1 MPPFFKQS
9 FEKLIQYWANR
20 SMAQRMLLAG
30 LAGSMVIAFL
40 VMIYFLN
47 QPDLR
52 VLYSNMAPEDASRV
66 VGLLKASKTP
76 YELRDNGTTVLV
88 PADAV
93 YEQRLR
99 VAGEGV
105 MHGQGVGFELFDQL
119 KVGQTDFVQRINYTR
134 ALQGE
139 LARTITE
146 FPQIEKARVHLVL
159 PQKSLFI
166 EEQQKASASVVLTL
180 KRGQK
185 LDAKQLQGIVNLVV
199 MSVEG
204 LTPERITVTDTT
216 GQSLYQPRGD
226 GGMEGMTTTQFEY
239 KNTFESNVEN
249 RIEQLLTPI
258 VGPGRSIVKVNA
270 DLDFSQRTVRKELY
284 DPNVTVVRSEQKS
297 EESTSGTAAVD
308 ANGSTTTPRGGGAAV
323 PNTNFQGAGY
333 SGTESTQKSNR
344 QQSTTNYEINKEEQN
359 VVTPVGD
366 LKRQSIAVIVDGTYE
381 PNKDGK
387 SFTFVPRKAEE
398 LERIKQVVARAAG
411 LDSSRRRN
419 PGVELRIRR
428 TRRFG
433 PAEPAPDHAGLRPA
447 ARQAVLERTVDLPLP
462 YPGGAARGAGPHP
475 PAGHRGGNRDLGSP
489 ARGRSAH
496 GPGRTGSRRGAGHA
510 RRGQAVRTG
519 QEHGL
524 ATVRRKR
531 GSIHTRAQ
539 ELAQAGGLVCHGRD
553 DRTPENRHIVPDP
566 G

>member
-1 MPPFFKQS
+1 MPEFFKKN

-20 SMAQRMLLAG
+20 SAAQRILLAG

-47 QPDLR
+47 QPDMR
-52 VLYSNMAPEDASRV
+52 VLYSNMGPEDASRV

-139 LARTITE
+139 LSRTISE
-146 FPQIEKARVHLVL
+146 FPQVEKARVHLVL

-185 LDAKQLQGIVNLVV
+185 LSAKQLQGIVNLVA

-204 LTPERITVTDTT
+204 LSAERITITDTT

-226 GGMEGMTTTQFEY
+226 GGLDGMTTTQFEF
-239 KNTFESNVEN
+239 KNTIESNLEN

-297 EESTSGTAAVD
+297 EESTSGSAAVD
-308 ANGSTTTPRGGGAAV
+308 GSGVTTTPRGGGAAV
-323 PNTNFQGAGY
+323 PNTNFRGEGY
-333 SGTESTQKSNR
+333 SGTESTQKSSR
-344 QQSTTNYEINKEEQN
+344 QNTTTNFEINKEEQN
-359 VVTPVGD
+359 IVSPVGD

-381 PNKDGK
+381 PVKDGK
-387 SFTFVPRKAEE
+387 GFTFVPRKPEE

-411 LDSSRRRN
+411 LDSSRGDEIQVSTFEFGAPDGSEQPSLLQTMLDYAQRLGKPFLNGLLIFLFLILVVR
-419 PGVELRIRR
+419 PVVLALIRPR
-428 TRRFG
+428 VTEEEIETLERLPEGEARMAL
-433 PAEPAPDHAGLRPA
+433 AEPESGEEPA
-447 ARQAVLERTVDLPLP
+447 MLEGAKEFEMAKNTALQLFEENMEQSMLVLKNWLK
-462 YPGGAARGAGPHP
+462 
-475 PAGHRGGNRDLGSP
+475 
-489 ARGRSAH
+489 
-496 GPGRTGSRRGAGHA
+496 
-510 RRGQAVRTG
+510 
-519 QEHGL
+519 QE
-524 ATVRRKR
+524 A
-531 GSIHTRAQ
+531 
-539 ELAQAGGLVCHGRD
+539 
-553 DRTPENRHIVPDP
+553 
-566 G
+566 

>member
-1 MPPFFKQS
+1 MSPFFKQYS
-9 FEKLIQYWANR
+9 EKLIQYWANR
-20 SMAQRMLLAG
+20 SAAQRMLLVG
-30 LAGSMVIAFL
+30 LAISVIAAFL
-40 VMIYFLN
+40 VMIYVLN
-47 QPDLR
+47 QPDMR
-52 VLYSNMAPEDASRV
+52 VLYTNMAPEDASRV

-76 YELRDNGTTVLV
+76 YELRDNGTTILV
-88 PADAV
+88 PSEAV
-93 YEQRLR
+93 YEQRLK

-105 MHGQGVGFELFDQL
+105 MHGQGVGFEIFDEL

-139 LARTITE
+139 LARTIDE
-146 FPQIEKARVHLVL
+146 FPQVEKTRVHLVL

-166 EEQQKASASVVLTL
+166 QEQKNASASVVLTL

-185 LDAKQLQGIVNLVV
+185 LDAKQMQGIVNLVA

-204 LTPERITVTDTT
+204 LTPEHITITDTT

-226 GGMEGMTTTQFEY
+226 GGLDGMTTTQFEY
-239 KNTFESNVEN
+239 KNTFESSLEN

-258 VGPGRSIVKVNA
+258 VGPGRSIAKVNA

-284 DPNVTVVRSEQKS
+284 NPDVTVVRSEQKS

-381 PNKDGK
+381 ANKEGK
-387 SFTFVPRKAEE
+387 GFTFVPRKAED

-411 LDSSRRRN
+411 LDPSRGDEIQVSSFEF
-419 PGVELRIRR
+419 GVPDGSEQPSLLQTMLEYAQRLGKPFLNGLLIFLFLILVVRPVVMALIRPR
-428 TRRFG
+428 VTEEEIETLERLPEGEARMAL
-433 PAEPAPDHAGLRPA
+433 AEPETAEE
-447 ARQAVLERTVDLPLP
+447 AVMLEGVKQFELSKNL
-462 YPGGAARGAGPHP
+462 ALQMFEE
-475 PAGHRGGNRDLGSP
+475 NVEQSMMVLKNWLK
-489 ARGRSAH
+489 
-496 GPGRTGSRRGAGHA
+496 
-510 RRGQAVRTG
+510 
-519 QEHGL
+519 QE
-524 ATVRRKR
+524 A
-531 GSIHTRAQ
+531 
-539 ELAQAGGLVCHGRD
+539 
-553 DRTPENRHIVPDP
+553 
-566 G
+566 

>member
-1 MPPFFKQS
+1 MPPFLKQN

-20 SMAQRMLLAG
+20 SSAQRMLLAG
-30 LAGSMVIAFL
+30 LALSTVAAFL

-47 QPDLR
+47 QTDMR
-52 VLYSNMAPEDASRV
+52 VLYTNMAPEDASRV

-76 YELRDNGTTVLV
+76 YELRDNGTTILV

-93 YEQRLR
+93 YEQRLK

-105 MHGQGVGFELFDQL
+105 MHGQGVGFELFDEL

-139 LARTITE
+139 LSRTITE
-146 FPQIEKARVHLVL
+146 FPQVEKARVHLVL

-166 EEQQKASASVVLTL
+166 QEQKNASASVVLTL

-185 LDAKQLQGIVNLVV
+185 LDAKQLQGIVNLVS

-204 LTPERITVTDTT
+204 LTTEHITVTDTT

-226 GGMEGMTTTQFEY
+226 GGLEGMSTSQFEY
-239 KNTFESNVEN
+239 KNTFEANLEN

-258 VGPGRSIVKVNA
+258 VGPGRSIAKVNA

-284 DPNVTVVRSEQKS
+284 NPDVTVVRSEQKS
-297 EESTSGTAAVD
+297 EESTTGSAGVN
-308 ANGSTTTPRGGGAAV
+308 ANGATTTPPGGGAAV
-323 PNTNFQGAGY
+323 PNTNFRGDGY

-344 QQSTTNYEINKEEQN
+344 QQSTTNFEINKEEQN

-366 LKRQSIAVIVDGTYE
+366 LKRQSIAVIVDGSYE

-387 SFTFVPRKAEE
+387 GYTFVPRKAEE

-411 LDSSRRRN
+411 LDSSRGDEIQVSSFEF
-419 PGVELRIRR
+419 GVPDGSEQPSLLQTMLEYAQRLGKPFLNGLLIFLFLILVVRPVVMALIRPR
-428 TRRFG
+428 VTEEEIETLDRLPEGEGRMAL
-433 PAEPAPDHAGLRPA
+433 AEPEAEE
-447 ARQAVLERTVDLPLP
+447 AVMLE
-462 YPGGAARGAGPHP
+462 GAKQFE
-475 PAGHRGGNRDLGSP
+475 LSK
-489 ARGRSAH
+489 
-496 GPGRTGSRRGAGHA
+496 
-510 RRGQAVRTG
+510 
-519 QEHGL
+519 GL
-524 ATVRRKR
+524 ALQLFEENVEQSMLVLKNWLK
-531 GSIHTRAQ
+531 Q
-539 ELAQAGGLVCHGRD
+539 EA
-553 DRTPENRHIVPDP
+553 
-566 G
+566 